1 MNIKKLGVAIL
12 NREIGEKP
20 MLSRSCNAERVL
32 TMSLGNWEGK
42 TSNEAE
48 PEELPDFVAKKVT
61 ARDGMVKIIIILT
74 LLPCTKYEDKSVF
87 L

>member
-1 MNIKKLGVAIL
+1 
-12 NREIGEKP
+12 
-20 MLSRSCNAERVL
+20 
-32 TMSLGNWEGK
+32 MSLGNREDKVG
-42 TSNEAE
+42 NEAE

>member
-42 TSNEAE
+42 ISDEAE

-61 ARDGMVKIIIILT
+61 ARDGMVI
-74 LLPCTKYEDKSVF
+74 SVLFKTF
-87 L
+87 LFKQKGFFT

>member
-61 ARDGMVKIIIILT
+61 ARDGMVI
-74 LLPCTKYEDKSVF
+74 SVLFKTF
-87 L
+87 LFKQKGFFT